1 MVSVKKSI
9 VHFEQIMFPFRT
21 DLLNGFSDEEF
32 DYGEGEEEEEREEAS
47 SGLDLLT
54 AMLDSQTTKK
64 QEAKKGSRKRSS
76 DHERQDLEEGG
87 GGAKRRKVTKKEKL
101 DHSNSTKTAESAND
115 EVSQMKGMYPI
126 HPA

>member
-1 MVSVKKSI
+1 MNKLYS
-9 VHFEQIMFPFRT
+9 FRT

-32 DYGEGEEEEEREEAS
+32 DYGEGEGEEEKEEETG

-87 GGAKRRKVTKKEKL
+87 GGAKRRKVAKKEKL